1 MEPTSSVSE
10 GKKLSK
16 TNGSQVF
23 LESLLTLCTQVSKM
37 LPFLSR
43 QTRVTKLL
51 TNEVVYMHIMH
62 RCIFAPK
69 HVFQT

>member
-1 MEPTSSVSE
+1 MYPIIQDATVSVSA
-10 GKKLSK
+10 
-16 TNGSQVF
+16 
-23 LESLLTLCTQVSKM
+23 TLCTQLSKM

>member
-1 MEPTSSVSE
+1 MYPIIQDATV
-10 GKKLSK
+10 
-16 TNGSQVF
+16 
-23 LESLLTLCTQVSKM
+23 
-37 LPFLSR
+37 LSR